1 MQKLIGLLA
10 HYPPYQLVHAAEM
23 VRETFEQFYQ
33 ARYQL
38 TVPQWRLMMVLGPN
52 YPISQ
57 KELVEASGMDKVRIS
72 REIHRLSEKGIL
84 QAQSC
89 EQDKRVSLVSLTE
102 QGETLF
108 SQLKSEAS
116 SWQHTLTDYLP
127 SEARQSIRQHLQ
139 SVNEAMEQL
148 HKLDEEQQP

>member
-84 QAQSC
+84 QAQSS

-102 QGETLF
+102 QGEALF
-108 SQLKSEAS
+108 AQLKSEAS

-139 SVNEAMEQL
+139 SVSEAMEQL

>member
-1 MQKLIGLLA
+1 MSKIIELLA

-23 VRETFEQFYQ
+23 VRDTFEQFYQ
-33 ARYQL
+33 QRYQL

-72 REIHRLSEKGIL
+72 REIRRLVEKGIIFTE
-84 QAQSC
+84 SS
-89 EQDKRVSLVSLTE
+89 EQDKRIRLVSLTNA
-102 QGETLF
+102 GLALF
-108 SQLKSEAS
+108 LQLKSEAG

-127 SEARQSIRQHLQ
+127 SESREAIRQHLH
-139 SVNEAMEQL
+139 SVSAAIEQL
-148 HKLDEEQQP
+148 QSLDREK

>member
-84 QAQSC
+84 QAQSS

-102 QGETLF
+102 QGEALF
-108 SQLKSEAS
+108 AQLKSEAS

-127 SEARQSIRQHLQ
+127 SEARQSIRQHLR
-139 SVNEAMEQL
+139 SVSEAMEQL
-148 HKLDEEQQP
+148 HKLDQEQQP